1 MRMSKRT
8 RIWYF
13 DAVSETLNAIFPNF
27 DFFFVPFPNVEIYSQ
42 SFILLPLSVSIPSF
56 SFPLAIRSLFY
67 LLSMP
72 LWLVSFPLLSSEFL
86 SVRNCFFSFPTFYP
100 PLSAFECLLCLPVWI
115 FFLSLSHSLSLKMT
129 MMIMKMKLTMMIMKI
144 NKMIRIVM
152 K

>member
-86 SVRNCFFSFPTFYP
+86 CSQLLFFFSYFLPPFKCVWVRPLPT
-100 PLSAFECLLCLPVWI
+100 CMN